1 MSALTRAYSATIV
14 MMFWC
19 SLAGTMLCDAQG
31 QDWRGFLGPN
41 QTGKSPEMGF
51 EWNWNKT
58 PPKLL
63 WSQESPGG
71 YGIGSVA
78 NGKYY
83 HFDRIDDVE
92 RLRCL
97 DAADGK
103 EIWKF
108 EYATAYQDMY
118 GFDNGPRCSPVV
130 DEDRVYI
137 FGAEGKL
144 HCLATSSGELV
155 WMVDTAKEFKVIQY
169 FFGVGSTPIVHGD
182 LLIAMIGGSPATE
195 DAEGRGIRI
204 DAAETNG
211 SAIVAFDKKTGEVRY
226 KTIDDLASYASPIV
240 ADVGGQSIGLAFCRE
255 RLHGFDPLSGHAKWS
270 FPWRARKYESVNAST
285 PAMSGDQVLITES
298 YGPGGA
304 LLDIAGAEPKVV
316 WQDGNV
322 RDQRLACHWCTPI
335 IIDGFAYASHGE
347 KVNESEL
354 RCVEVATGKVRWRE
368 SGLGRLNLLY
378 ADGQLIC
385 LAEFGSLIVVQA
397 NPEKFQLTTK
407 YAVPDLKKFSAPCY
421 AAPILAHGRLYF
433 RDARRVYC
441 FELPQR

>member
-1 MSALTRAYSATIV
+1 MHASSRACFATAALVFLYTLMATLP
-14 MMFWC
+14 C
-19 SLAGTMLCDAQG
+19 AAQG
-31 QDWRGFLGPN
+31 QDWPGFLGAK
-41 QTGKSPEMGF
+41 QTGKSSEAGF
-51 EWNWNKT
+51 DWDWKKA

-78 NGKYY
+78 NGKYF
-83 HFDRIDDVE
+83 HFDRMGDVE
-92 RLRCL
+92 RLLCL
-97 DAADGK
+97 SAADG
-103 EIWKF
+103 ELLWKF
-108 EYATAYQDMY
+108 EYETAYEDMY

-144 HCLATSSGELV
+144 HCLSVASGEVL
-155 WMVDTAKEFKVIQY
+155 WKVDTAAEFKVVQY
-169 FFGVGSTPIVHGD
+169 FFGVGSTPSVYGD
-182 LLIAMIGGSPATE
+182 LLITMIGGSPATE
-195 DAEGRGIRI
+195 DAEGRKIRI
-204 DAAETNG
+204 DAAEPNG

-226 KTIDDLASYASPIV
+226 KTIDDLASYATPIV
-240 ADVGGQSIGLAFCRE
+240 VDVAGKPTGLAFCRE
-255 RLHGFDPLSGHAKWS
+255 RLHGFDPANGQAKWS

-285 PAMSGDQVLITES
+285 PVMSGDQVLITES

-304 LLDIAGAEPKVV
+304 LLNIAGAEPKIV

-335 IIDGFAYASHGE
+335 IVDGFAYASHGE

-354 RCVEVATGKVRWRE
+354 RCVELATGKVRWSE
-368 SGLGRLNLLY
+368 PGLGRLNLLY

-385 LAEFGSLIVVQA
+385 MAEFGSLIVVQA
-397 NPEKFQLTTK
+397 NPEKFSLTAK
-407 YAVPDLKKFSAPCY
+407 YAAPDGRKFSAPCY

-441 FELPQR
+441 LELPRR